1 MVLVAVTQVTVLLQD
16 LLVLEVEALTDQ
28 EVRVVEPMVVLEQHK
43 GQVAEAQAD
52 QDMAQAVQV
61 GVMVQVY
68 HQVVV
73 AVEQDL
79 LVAVGEDVGLGAT
92 EVVAVVVTGMD
103 FVQSLDIQ
111 KLDQDALQEIQAIVI
126 EDQPV

>member
-1 MVLVAVTQVTVLLQD
+1 
-16 LLVLEVEALTDQ
+16 
-28 EVRVVEPMVVLEQHK
+28 
-43 GQVAEAQAD
+43 
-52 QDMAQAVQV
+52 
-61 GVMVQVY
+61 MVQVY